1 MGGKLIPVIIKVK
14 QLLVFKWWSV
24 YIIFHT
30 SFTQVVSLRRYNGY
44 KRDQMEN
51 VTKITKEQLNKVM
64 LKLSEAGVINTE
76 MLCIAL
82 QMISDI
88 KITDDL
94 ENERSA

>member
-1 MGGKLIPVIIKVK
+1 
-14 QLLVFKWWSV
+14 
-24 YIIFHT
+24 
-30 SFTQVVSLRRYNGY
+30 
-44 KRDQMEN
+44 MEN